1 MLGPAIMAIDD
12 PPMRTP
18 LPRLVF
24 ARLRAHGVDVDAWIE
39 RFALPA
45 EVEHEAT
52 IVAPVDT
59 LARFYDEAALALDD
73 VDLGLS
79 LATAIPRGA
88 YGLFEFGVRAESTLR
103 GALERLCKTMALFN
117 RVAQL
122 DWSQRGDG
130 VRVEMAVPGRA
141 HALGRHANEF
151 FIALLVSWARAMVD
165 GEVAIDRVW
174 FCHARPS
181 SIDAHARVLGCATI
195 DFEASGN
202 GFSFP
207 ARGLDAALR
216 EADPALRAAID
227 ERVRAEL
234 PPASAPTLLFELR
247 RVLAATIGEVSVPA
261 IAKRLGHSPRSLQRH
276 LGASGTSFRRVLD
289 EVRRDR
295 VRALQKDGVAV
306 EEIAAQLGYR
316 DLGAFRRALRR
327 WA

>member
-1 MLGPAIMAIDD
+1 MGEPLDSTL
-12 PPMRTP
+12 MRTP
-18 LPRLVF
+18 LPRLVL
-24 ARLRAHGVDVDAWIE
+24 ARLRGRAIDVDAWIG
-39 RFALPA
+39 RFALPP
-45 EVEHEAT
+45 EVEREPT

-59 LARFYDEAALALDD
+59 LARLYDEAALALGDP
-73 VDLGLS
+73 DLGLS

-122 DWSQRGDG
+122 DWSQRGDA

-141 HALGRHANEF
+141 QAMGRHANEF
-151 FIALLVSWARAMVD
+151 FVALLVSWARALVEGD
-165 GEVAIDRVW
+165 VAIDRVW

-181 SIDAHARVLGCATI
+181 SIAAHVRVLGCERL
-195 DFEASGN
+195 DFDASSN

-207 ARGLDAALR
+207 ARGLDAPLR

-234 PPASAPTLLFELR
+234 PPSSEPTLLFELR
-247 RVLAATIGEVSVPA
+247 RVLASTSGEVSVA
-261 IAKRLGHSPRSLQRH
+261 TIAKRLGHSPRSLQRH
-276 LGASGTSFRRVLD
+276 LGAGGTSFRRVLD

-295 VRALQKDGVAV
+295 VRELQKDGVTT

-327 WA
+327 WG

>member
-1 MLGPAIMAIDD
+1 MAIDD
-12 PPMRTP
+12 LPMRTP

-24 ARLRAHGVDVDAWIE
+24 ARLRAEGIDADGWIE
-39 RFALPA
+39 RFALPP
-45 EVEHEAT
+45 EVEREAT

-59 LARFYDEAALALDD
+59 LARFYDEAAIALREP
-73 VDLGLS
+73 DLGLS

-122 DWSQRGDG
+122 DWSVMGDS

-141 HALGRHANEF
+141 HAMGRHANEF
-151 FIALLVSWARAMVD
+151 FVALLVSWARALVD
-165 GEVAIDRVW
+165 GDVVIDRVW

-181 SIDAHARVLGCATI
+181 SIDAHARVLGCASLEF
-195 DFEASGN
+195 DASGN

-207 ARGLDAALR
+207 ARGLDASLR

-227 ERVRAEL
+227 ARAKAEL
-234 PPASAPTLLFELR
+234 PSAGAPTLLFELR
-247 RVLAATIGEVSVPA
+247 RVLASTTGEVSVRT

-276 LGASGTSFRRVLD
+276 LGASGTSFRQVLD

-295 VRALQKDGVAV
+295 VRELQREGVTT
-306 EEIAAQLGYR
+306 EEIAARLGYR

>member
-1 MLGPAIMAIDD
+1 MAIDD
-12 PPMRTP
+12 LPMRTP

-24 ARLRAHGVDVDAWIE
+24 ARLRAEGIDADGWIE
-39 RFALPA
+39 RFALPP
-45 EVEHEAT
+45 EVEREAT

-59 LARFYDEAALALDD
+59 LARFYDEAAIALREP
-73 VDLGLS
+73 DLGLS

-122 DWSQRGDG
+122 DWSVMGDS

-141 HALGRHANEF
+141 HAMGRHANEF
-151 FIALLVSWARAMVD
+151 FVALLVSWARALVD
-165 GEVAIDRVW
+165 GDVVIDRVW

-181 SIDAHARVLGCATI
+181 SIDAHARVLGCASLEF
-195 DFEASGN
+195 DASGN
-202 GFSFP
+202 
-207 ARGLDAALR
+207 
-216 EADPALRAAID
+216 
-227 ERVRAEL
+227 
-234 PPASAPTLLFELR
+234 
-247 RVLAATIGEVSVPA
+247 EVSVRT

-276 LGASGTSFRRVLD
+276 LGASGTSFRQVLD

-295 VRALQKDGVAV
+295 VRELQREGVTT
-306 EEIAAQLGYR
+306 EEIAARLGYR